1 MNTTFRILSISAI
14 AVFASF
20 GAQAD
25 EADASQYALKFET
38 QRTRAEVAAEAATA
52 VKTRSVHPAGSQA
65 LAYQSKADRTAVSAA
80 AAEALRKGQIS
91 SGEL

>member
-25 EADASQYALKFET
+25 EADASQY
-38 QRTRAEVAAEAATA
+38 
-52 VKTRSVHPAGSQA
+52 H
-65 LAYQSKADRTAVSAA
+65 
-80 AAEALRKGQIS
+80 
-91 SGEL
+91 